1 MDVTNTSILDSKKN
15 SAHMLKATRIMEDH
29 FIDIWKNLTTF
40 QIKNG
45 KWHIVTDIKVGTS
58 DFIRLFL
65 DVTETS
71 AVGLVYYQSSIL
83 R

>member
-1 MDVTNTSILDSKKN
+1 
-15 SAHMLKATRIMEDH
+15 MEDH
-29 FIDIWKNLTTF
+29 FIDIWYDLVTF

-58 DFIRLFL
+58 DFNRLFL

-71 AVGLVYYQSSIL
+71 AVGLVYYQSLL